1 MAERKHK
8 EKKIESEKEAEA
20 ASNLDNWL
28 HKGIV
33 VKVLNKKVGG
43 GEYYKKKGVVK
54 AVHDKCASSLHH
66 PLPHTTRCQKSGRVT
81 ENVY

>member
-8 EKKIESEKEAEA
+8 EKKVESEKEAEA

-28 HKGIV
+28 HKGII

-54 AVHDKCASSLHH
+54 AVHDKCAPPSH
-66 PLPHTTRCQKSGRVT
+66 PLPHTTTCQKSGHVT
-81 ENVY
+81 DNVC